1 MKGTG
6 MVQDMDIADQ
16 VNKGKKKDEGLK
28 VVFKSFLSSK
38 FHIFAFP
45 NKMMCIWY
53 NKLVVVAH

>member
-16 VNKGKKKDEGLK
+16 VNKGGKKDEGLK

-45 NKMMCIWY
+45 NKMMCI
-53 NKLVVVAH
+53 